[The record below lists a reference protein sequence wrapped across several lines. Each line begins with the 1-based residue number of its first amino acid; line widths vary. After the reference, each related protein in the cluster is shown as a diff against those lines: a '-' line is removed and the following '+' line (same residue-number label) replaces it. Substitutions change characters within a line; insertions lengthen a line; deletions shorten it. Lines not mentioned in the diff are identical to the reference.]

1 MNGKKIWVIPDGYM
15 SNTKSGE
22 YISHE
27 AVCVL
32 NLTETDAEVK
42 LTIFFEDRD
51 PMCGF
56 VAECKSKRTHHVRLD
71 KIVHDKGEKIPTDV
85 PYAIFVESNVDVI
98 CQHTRMDVS
107 DPNITLMSTI
117 AY

>member
-15 SNTKSGE
+15 SDTKAGE
-22 YISHE
+22 YVSHE

-32 NLTETDAEVK
+32 NLTETDAEIK

-51 PMCGF
+51 PMYGF
-56 VAECKSKRTHHVRLD
+56 VAGCKSQRTHHIRLD
-71 KIVHDKGEKIPTDV
+71 KIVNDKGEKIPTDV
-85 PYAIFVESNVDVI
+85 PYAIYVESDVDVI